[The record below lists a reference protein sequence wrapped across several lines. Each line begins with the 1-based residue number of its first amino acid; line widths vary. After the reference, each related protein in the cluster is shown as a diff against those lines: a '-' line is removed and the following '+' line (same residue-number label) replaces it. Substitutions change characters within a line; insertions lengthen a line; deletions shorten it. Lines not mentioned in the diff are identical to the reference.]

1 MASITIRVTRGGAP
15 VDGAEIFTTVD
26 NVKRTTDAQGE
37 YSVTVPADY
46 AQAMVIMVRS
56 PGFESGGTYLV
67 EAGDVIEIGG

>member
-46 AQAMVIMVRS
+46 AQATVIMVRS
-56 PGFESGGTYLV
+56 P
-67 EAGDVIEIGG
+67 